1 MIKFG
6 YFFMFMFITTVIF
19 TKQNQA
25 RGIYFNHKYGL
36 NMVRTKGPTKTL
48 TSSNNKVNRNNYY
61 FKMMKQNK
69 DEQLKKLIKLHNLA
83 NEMTNNKLVQP
94 FKWNVSIKSK

>member
-1 MIKFG
+1 MDSS
-6 YFFMFMFITTVIF
+6 FISLVVVFI
-19 TKQNQA
+19 
-25 RGIYFNHKYGL
+25 L
-36 NMVRTKGPTKTL
+36 NI
-48 TSSNNKVNRNNYY
+48 RNNYY